1 MKVSFNSF
9 VFINIIGPNKIKA
22 IKSSTLIIHGKEDP
36 LLKVRNAYK
45 MHELIPNSEL
55 LIIDDMRHMIEPP
68 IFKQFEQKLL
78 DHLNTN
84 S

>member
-1 MKVSFNSF
+1 
-9 VFINIIGPNKIKA
+9 
-22 IKSSTLIIHGKEDP
+22 
-36 LLKVRNAYK
+36 

-55 LIIDDMRHMIEPP
+55 IIIDDMRHMIEPP